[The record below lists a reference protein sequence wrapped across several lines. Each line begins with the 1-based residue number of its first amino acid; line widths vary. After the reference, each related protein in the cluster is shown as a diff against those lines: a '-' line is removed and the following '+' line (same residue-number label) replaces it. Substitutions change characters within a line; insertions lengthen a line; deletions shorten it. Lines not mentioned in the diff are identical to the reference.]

1 MVFSENNWHGWV
13 YGNQPEYTKQ
23 VPNQP
28 FRTFHRK
35 STITV
40 GTYKEELI
48 KAAQSTIDTYP
59 NQKFTLFFSGGAD
72 SELVLRSYLAINH
85 PIEVII
91 YRYENDYNLYDVSY
105 AVTIC
110 SMLGVPYKLIDFNLQ
125 KFYEN
130 DAEKY
135 SEISEI
141 DRPRALPHLKF
152 LETTDNIGILGQG
165 DPWWYRKEYIDYTVK
180 GTWEYK
186 DTESFV
192 GAAKFIKH
200 INKPS
205 IDRWLKWTPGLFLS
219 YTKLNWFKTLSNDG
233 IIGKAGVNSTKLQGY
248 REAYPEILDRNKLTG
263 FEKIDELIN
272 EFESFLSKKNNGL
285 VYRQDYVMSLA
296 QIEQDILGSSNQ
308 LDN

>member
-1 MVFSENNWHGWV
+1 MIFSENNWHGWK
-13 YGNQPEYTKQ
+13 YGDHPEYSKQ
-23 VPNQP
+23 IANQP

-35 STITV
+35 SDITV
-40 GTYKEELI
+40 GSYKEELI

-105 AVTIC
+105 AVTVC
-110 SMLGVPYKLIDFNLQ
+110 SMLGVSYRLIDFNLQ

-141 DRPRALPHLKF
+141 DRPRSLPHLKF

-165 DPWWYRKEYIDYTVK
+165 DPWWCRKEYIDYSVK

-219 YTKLNWFKTLSNDG
+219 YTRLAWFKKLINDG
-233 IIGKAGVNSTKLQGY
+233 IIGKTGVNSTKLQGY
-248 REAYPEILDRNKLTG
+248 REAYPELIDRSKLTG
-263 FEKIDELIN
+263 FEKIDTLIN
-272 EFESFLSKKNNGL
+272 EVEKHLSTKNNGL
-285 VYRQDYVMSLA
+285 IYRQDCTMSLS
-296 QIEQDILGSSNQ
+296 QIEQDILGSSN
-308 LDN
+308 